1 MTRSWRLKDG
11 GQRLEKSVVRS
22 VCREGEISEK
32 ELYSALFGED
42 ETMTPQLLKTGIRLA
57 RRDNM

>member
-22 VCREGEISEK
+22 VREGEISEK